1 MDETNTDDQG
11 RAHAPTQPALPAAPP
26 AYYAPPPP
34 PAKGLRSPLIALALS
49 AFPGAGQ
56 IYNGQLAKALFV
68 FCAFV
73 GTIFATVEEGF
84 PFFFGIPFVYF
95 FNLIDAYRSAVLLN
109 ERADGQARVV
119 EESTDLESPLWGAS
133 LAVLGLL
140 ILLNNFGWLRFSAV
154 ARFWPLVLVVTGVAF
169 IYKAA
174 NRKKDPPAN
183 GGSDAFLS

>member
-1 MDETNTDDQG
+1 MDETNGENQE
-11 RAHAPTQPALPAAPP
+11 RPQAPTQPALPAAVPP
-26 AYYAPPPP
+26 YYAPPPTP
-34 PAKGLRSPLIALALS
+34 TRGLRSPLIALALS

-109 ERADGQARVV
+109 EQAAGQARVQ
-119 EESTDLESPLWGAS
+119 ESTDLESPLWGAS

-154 ARFWPLVLVVTGVAF
+154 ARFWPLVLVVTGVVF
-169 IYKAA
+169 IYKAGS
-174 NRKKDPPAN
+174 RKKDPPA
-183 GGSDAFLS
+183 GGDADAFLS